1 MKSKWYELKS
11 DAIKLRKRGLSIGRI
26 ERRLGI
32 PRSTLSGWLKN
43 VKLTQGQ
50 KEKLLQDWKN
60 ALVKARKK
68 AVLWHN
74 AQKAK
79 RLLEAKCEALKTLEK
94 IDINDPNII
103 ELALAM
109 LYLGEGAKT
118 TDETAIGSSDPSILK
133 FFLAILKGIYNL
145 DVRKIRCEL
154 NLRAD
159 QSPEKMKRFWAK
171 ELKLPLSNFRHVNID
186 KRTIG
191 SKTYPNYKGV
201 CHIKC
206 GSVAIQRKLTH
217 INNLFCQKVIKN
229 NLGSWRSG

>member
-1 MKSKWYELKS
+1 MKSRWYELKN
-11 DAIKLRKRGLSIGRI
+11 DAIKLRKRGFSIGKI

-43 VKLTQGQ
+43 IKLTQGQ
-50 KEKLLQDWKN
+50 KEKLLQDWKS
-60 ALVKARKK
+60 ALVEARKK

-74 AQKAK
+74 AQKTK
-79 RLLEAKCEALKTLEK
+79 RLLEAKEEALKTLEK

-118 TDETAIGSSDPSILK
+118 MDETAIGNSDPLILK
-133 FFLAILKGIYNL
+133 FFLATLRSVYNL
-145 DVRKIRCEL
+145 DVKKIRCEL

-159 QSPEKMKRFWAK
+159 QNPEKMKRFWARA
-171 ELKLPLSNFRHVNID
+171 LKLPLANFRYINVD
-186 KRTIG
+186 RRTIG
-191 SKTYPNYKGV
+191 SKTYSYYKGV

-206 GSVAIQRKLTH
+206 GSVAIQRKLMH
-217 INNLFCQKVIKN
+217 ISNLFCQKVIEN
-229 NLGSWRSG
+229 NLGTWRSG